1 MPSQAS
7 SPITWTAGRATPLLK
22 WASRMPALNT
32 TGGGAGGPC
41 RPVRKGTSERHPM
54 AGSTGGEHERHGP
67 MKLTIV
73 AATGGIGRELLDQ
86 AIAAGHDV
94 TAVVRN
100 PAALPDGPAR
110 TVRADLSAADPAA
123 LQSAVAGADAVLSGL
138 GARPRA
144 DAGIAE
150 RGTRAIVE
158 AMTAAGARRLIVV
171 SAAPVGTVA
180 SPARP
185 RPPRSDPGDGIV
197 MRTLL
202 TPLVKRLFRDRYADL
217 ARMEDVILA
226 SRLDWTIVRPPRLTD
241 GPASGRYRTAFG
253 RNVRGGLRIA
263 RADVASFM
271 LAAVGEPDTIGQIV
285 GLAG

>member
-1 MPSQAS
+1 
-7 SPITWTAGRATPLLK
+7 
-22 WASRMPALNT
+22 
-32 TGGGAGGPC
+32 
-41 RPVRKGTSERHPM
+41 
-54 AGSTGGEHERHGP
+54 

-226 SRLDWTIVRPPRLTD
+226 SRLDWTIVRPPRLTN